1 MCPLD
6 VEGKYVPSNID
17 ENKHQFVPDE
27 KDRFPLHL
35 RQFRQAAR
43 FMMHWHG
50 HTELLYFIK
59 GGASIYCGGEEILTE
74 DGDLI
79 VCAANELHRGDFRET
94 GVHYFCIQIPPECYT
109 WQGTQRQYILPKCIR
124 GDALI
129 GSMCEEIFSV
139 FWKRSDG
146 YKWET
151 MGKVFCLIGYLIDHY
166 SIGSMDEK
174 EFSTHTKKLENFNHL
189 IDYIEKNHTAPLTTR
204 DMAAQAHMSEHYFC
218 HMFKQSAGV
227 SFISYLNS
235 VRVRK
240 AADLLANS
248 RLSIT
253 DVAEKAGF
261 SDVNYFS
268 RVFKQNIGL
277 SPRHYRERLLEG
289 ASSVPKQVEK

>member
-6 VEGKYVPSNID
+6 ANGKYVPSNID
-17 ENKHQFVPDE
+17 ENKHQFVPNE

-35 RQFRQAAR
+35 RQFQNAAQ

-79 VCAANELHRGDFRET
+79 VCTANELHRGDFRET
-94 GVHYFCIQIPPECYT
+94 GVHYFCIQIPPECFT
-109 WQGTQRQYILPKCIR
+109 WPGTQRQYILPKCIR
-124 GDALI
+124 GDAAI
-129 GSMCEEIFSV
+129 GSMCKEIYSV
-139 FWKRSDG
+139 YWGKNNG

-151 MGKVFCLIGYLIDHY
+151 MGKVFCLMGYLIRNY
-166 SIGSMDEK
+166 SIGSMDER
-174 EFSTHTKKLENFNHL
+174 EFIIHTKKLENFNHI
-189 IDYIEKNHTAPLTTR
+189 IDYIDKNFADPLTTR
-204 DMAAQAHMSEHYFC
+204 DMAAWAHMSEYYFC
-218 HMFKQSAGV
+218 HLFKQSMGV
-227 SFISYLNS
+227 SFISYLNA

-240 AADLLANS
+240 ASDLLANS

-253 DVAEKAGF
+253 EVAEKTGF

-268 RVFKQNIGL
+268 RVFKQNIGI
-277 SPRHYRERLLEG
+277 SPRYYREQLSDG
-289 ASSVPKQVEK
+289 VAGSQGQK